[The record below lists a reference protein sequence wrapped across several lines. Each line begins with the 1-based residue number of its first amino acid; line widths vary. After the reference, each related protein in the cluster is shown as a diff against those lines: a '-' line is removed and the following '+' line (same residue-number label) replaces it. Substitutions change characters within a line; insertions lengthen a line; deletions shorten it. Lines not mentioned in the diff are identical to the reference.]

1 MREKSK
7 IKYSKIYFGLLGII
21 FILFIGVAYYLFAT
35 SKGSGFIAK
44 LALSKYVDSK
54 DIDIK
59 SIEGKLSRK
68 LTLKDIEIEDLKWLP
83 RGSVLKIK
91 KLGVYF
97 ASFNLKGLNIE
108 VLNGRLRLPD
118 SEIIL
123 FYGGYKDGSLDI
135 NAFSKYVNVNAL
147 LDMFFERQIVKDFSG
162 MVSDVDIYAKGTF
175 LEPTMKG
182 ELQIQKLSHKDFLIS
197 DCPAYFNLSFK
208 DIKEELKIY
217 GEITFNKGEISG
229 PKTATVILDQSKVLF
244 NGNPKKPSFDLKG
257 TSIVENTKIH
267 ITLKGTMDKPELKL
281 SSEPPMSEERLMVML
296 ATNTGWKG
304 AEESASRGQ
313 ISADLTKDFIDYF
326 VFSGSGSKIAKL
338 LGISDV
344 SLTFEKRK
352 KGIAVKKAVSEK
364 LDASYAI
371 EQTQAEEK
379 EEKGTATQKIGG
391 EYKVTEELS
400 IGAEK
405 ELKQDSKLDQTQDE
419 QKTDDRVIFKY
430 KKKF

>member
-1 MREKSK
+1 
-7 IKYSKIYFGLLGII
+7 
-21 FILFIGVAYYLFAT
+21 
-35 SKGSGFIAK
+35 
-44 LALSKYVDSK
+44 
-54 DIDIK
+54 
-59 SIEGKLSRK
+59 
-68 LTLKDIEIEDLKWLP
+68 
-83 RGSVLKIK
+83 
-91 KLGVYF
+91 
-97 ASFNLKGLNIE
+97 
-108 VLNGRLRLPD
+108 
-118 SEIIL
+118 
-123 FYGGYKDGSLDI
+123 
-135 NAFSKYVNVNAL
+135 
-147 LDMFFERQIVKDFSG
+147 
-162 MVSDVDIYAKGTF
+162 
-175 LEPTMKG
+175 
-182 ELQIQKLSHKDFLIS
+182 
-197 DCPAYFNLSFK
+197 
-208 DIKEELKIY
+208 
-217 GEITFNKGEISG
+217 
-229 PKTATVILDQSKVLF
+229 
-244 NGNPKKPSFDLKG
+244 
-257 TSIVENTKIH
+257 
-267 ITLKGTMDKPELKL
+267 
-281 SSEPPMSEERLMVML
+281 MSEERLMVML